1 MWPAFY
7 ADAAAKAEGEWSLV
21 QASDGKD
28 IWAYE
33 GKPLYTYAKDM
44 KAGETNGDGV
54 GGVGHIAK

>member
-1 MWPAFY
+1 M
-7 ADAAAKAEGEWSLV
+7 V

>member
-7 ADAAAKAEGEWSLV
+7 ADAAANAEGEWSLV